1 MERVLGKAETYSHT
15 MPDESVVKVA
25 VLNEHICEVCQVI
38 ADASVSWPNADRP
51 FIRLGT
57 MEEFGQNTSCITC
70 QQVLQ
75 HLKEVSVLD
84 KVNHEPSCT
93 LHLGKYREGGLCIG
107 WVSSPLSI
115 FQLLKNMS
123 LNFYRTMAVT
133 TNIIIGCTFY
143 RHRCEIH
150 QLSRLC
156 WWTICGS
163 ILKLFASGSRIV
175 MHITKAYAAA
185 YQTGKESN
193 RHHR

>member
-1 MERVLGKAETYSHT
+1 MH
-15 MPDESVVKVA
+15 DESAVKVA
-25 VLNEHICEVCQVI
+25 VPNGHICEVCQVI
-38 ADASVSWPNADRP
+38 ANASVSWPNAP

-107 WVSSPLSI
+107 WVSAPLSM
-115 FQLLKNMS
+115 FQLLEIIF
-123 LNFYRTMAVT
+123 LNLYRTMAVT
-133 TNIIIGCTFY
+133 TNIIIGYTFY
-143 RHRCEIH
+143 RHKCEIH

-156 WWTICGS
+156 WWTLYGS
-163 ILKLFASGSRIV
+163 ILKPFASGSRIV
-175 MHITKAYAAA
+175 MHITKAYVVA
-185 YQTGKESN
+185 YQIGKGLN
-193 RHHR
+193 HHHR